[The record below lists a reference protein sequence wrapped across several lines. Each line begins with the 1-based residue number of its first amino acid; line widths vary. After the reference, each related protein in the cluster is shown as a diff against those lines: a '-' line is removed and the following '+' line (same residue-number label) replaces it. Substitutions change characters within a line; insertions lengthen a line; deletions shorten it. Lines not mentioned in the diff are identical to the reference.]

1 MPVALILAFLISL
14 GIHAGILFC
23 PHFGLR
29 PAPVAEQ
36 QLQVELKPMPVAS
49 PPSQSPRQPISAT
62 QAVPKQ
68 PSERSLAKK
77 SARPKQAKPRVAD
90 KQQVITA
97 PITAAP
103 DAARTFAVSPQ
114 DISTETGV
122 SAESETAEG
131 EPGASV
137 ASTAPAESATVWDF
151 PPRGQILY
159 RVDRGDQEFEIGRAV
174 SDWEISGD
182 TYILRLQMQTTGLV
196 RLFKSYRI
204 DMESRGRL
212 TAAGLQ
218 PESFSIRRNGQEAKE
233 KATFDWQRMLVQVG
247 DKAPQALD
255 FGAQDLLSFNFH
267 LGFMLNP
274 EVARY
279 LPVATGKKYASY
291 PLVAVGDE
299 TVDLP
304 MGNVRTLHL
313 RSAGENMTELWLAYD
328 YLLLPV
334 KIRHVDNQGGSF
346 VQVATAIRVGGETA
360 P

>member
-23 PHFGLR
+23 THFGSR
-29 PAPVAEQ
+29 QTPALEPP
-36 QLQVELKPMPVAS
+36 LQVELKPMPVAS

-122 SAESETAEG
+122 SAEG

-137 ASTAPAESATVWDF
+137 ASIAPAESATVWDF

-174 SDWEISGD
+174 SDW
-182 TYILRLQMQTTGLV
+182 
-196 RLFKSYRI
+196 
-204 DMESRGRL
+204 
-212 TAAGLQ
+212 
-218 PESFSIRRNGQEAKE
+218 
-233 KATFDWQRMLVQVG
+233 
-247 DKAPQALD
+247 
-255 FGAQDLLSFNFH
+255 
-267 LGFMLNP
+267 
-274 EVARY
+274 
-279 LPVATGKKYASY
+279 
-291 PLVAVGDE
+291 
-299 TVDLP
+299 
-304 MGNVRTLHL
+304 
-313 RSAGENMTELWLAYD
+313 
-328 YLLLPV
+328 
-334 KIRHVDNQGGSF
+334 
-346 VQVATAIRVGGETA
+346 
-360 P
+360 